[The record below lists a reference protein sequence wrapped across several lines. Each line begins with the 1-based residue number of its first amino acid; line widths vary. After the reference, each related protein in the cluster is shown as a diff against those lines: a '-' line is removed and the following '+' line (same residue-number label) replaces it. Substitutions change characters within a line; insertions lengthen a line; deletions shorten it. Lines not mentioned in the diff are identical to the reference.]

1 MRVVG
6 CFSSSR
12 RVCLC
17 RSACSLVFVTALCF
31 PPQLSAYELPLTPV
45 GVHDAWVL
53 GQRNDQA
60 TAEFLAP
67 YSKQITSSPENS
79 THIAEIEVLTP
90 FALVVDQSRQKLS
103 GYTETQ
109 AAQDYRQRGDTVV
122 VRIRLM
128 LPGAFPQSERN
139 AQAPPASPAEKATL
153 RAENFWQSF
162 RFAVRQGQKM
172 LASRS
177 IHNTPVYSAATNSA
191 PSTLDGQTVWL
202 EYDAKNVT
210 SDEILVEVTTPD
222 AKTVTTNFDLK
233 KLR

>member
-1 MRVVG
+1 MG
-6 CFSSSR
+6 
-12 RVCLC
+12 LH
-17 RSACSLVFVTALCF
+17 RSAYGLVFVTALF
-31 PPQLSAYELPLTPV
+31 FLPELSAYELPLTSAAV
-45 GVHDAWVL
+45 DDAWVL

-67 YSKQITSSPENS
+67 YSKQVTSSAQNS

-103 GYTETQ
+103 GYTQAQ

-128 LPGAFPQSERN
+128 LPGAFPESERN

-162 RFAVRQGQKM
+162 QFAVKQGQKM
-172 LASRS
+172 LMPRS
-177 IHNTPVYSAATNSA
+177 IHNKPVYSAATNSA
-191 PSTLDGQTVWL
+191 PSALDGQTVWL
-202 EYDAKNVT
+202 EYDAKNVA
-210 SDEILVEVTTPD
+210 SDEILVEVTTPE
-222 AKTVTTNFDLK
+222 AKMVTTNFDLK